1 MFGGFGGFGGGGNDP
16 NQQPGGGFPG
26 MNMNANF
33 GFNSNATTTHTTTT
47 TTGGQ
52 GMGGG
57 FGGPGGED
65 PGKKSKDMQ
74 DRYKYREEKLPTYNA
89 LVDVLE
95 IKGED
100 VSFSNL
106 VEKNLLQTNTNANL
120 FLFR

>member
-1 MFGGFGGFGGGGNDP
+1 MFGGFGRFGGGNNP
-16 NQQPGGGFPG
+16 NQQPTGGFPG

-33 GFNSNATTTHTTTT
+33 GFNDGATTHHTTTT
-47 TTGGQ
+47 TTSSH

-95 IKGED
+95 IKGEN
-100 VSFSNL
+100 VSLTSYSLENLIQNFYSNID
-106 VEKNLLQTNTNANL
+106 
-120 FLFR
+120 FYFR